1 MTFLYIAILVL
12 LIGLA
17 VIFMRRPSQPAR
29 PATPPPATAPKPA
42 AASLRAPA
50 AAAPVSTAVPM
61 PARDVPSELAAL
73 QVVRVDELD
82 SERRQ
87 AIVAQLRNVPRPPPA
102 LQKLI
107 SRDFV
112 AKATSSELSQ
122 LVMGEPLI
130 SAKVLA
136 TVNSPFY
143 GLQKPV
149 ANIGQ
154 AVTFLGF
161 NTVRGI
167 GLQYMLND
175 SFKASS
181 AEVNRVFDGIWAASA
196 MASELCTR
204 LAQKLDLPD
213 QGALVTQLVLS
224 FIGQLATVTLLPAHA
239 AVATAKLGLLGRVQ
253 QEQAQLGLAASQI
266 GGLLLQEWGLPPSI
280 VQDVSDVAAIL
291 VTPAVALDAQR
302 GPRLALCFL
311 CARLGERLARG
322 TLTELSSFDP
332 LTEQDPDFF
341 HLQGYLAA
349 PALVQLVEHLHSPEL
364 RDAVAQMLE
373 ARRAA

>member
-1 MTFLYIAILVL
+1 VTFLYIAILVL
-12 LIGLA
+12 LIGL
-17 VIFMRRPSQPAR
+17 VLIFRRKPAPPAR
-29 PATPPPATAPKPA
+29 PATPSPVTPPKPA
-42 AASLRAPA
+42 AASLRAPPA
-50 AAAPVSTAVPM
+50 AAQASTAVPM
-61 PARDVPSELAAL
+61 AARDVPPTLAAL
-73 QVVRVDELD
+73 RVVGVDELD
-82 SERRQ
+82 SERKL
-87 AIVAQLRNVPRPPPA
+87 AIVAALRNVPRPPPA

-122 LVMGEPLI
+122 LVMAEPLI

-196 MASELCTR
+196 MASELCAK
-204 LAQKLDLPD
+204 LAQKLDLPE
-213 QGALVTQLVLS
+213 QGALVTHLVLS
-224 FIGQLATVTLLPAHA
+224 FVGQLATVSLLPAHA

-253 QEQAQLGLAASQI
+253 QEQEHLGLASAEI
-266 GGLLLQEWGLPPSI
+266 GSLLMQEWTLPPSI
-280 VQDVSDVAAIL
+280 VQDVHDIAAIL
-291 VTPAVALDAQR
+291 VTPAAALDAQR
-302 GPRLALCFL
+302 GPRLALCYL
-311 CARLGERLARG
+311 CARLGERLALG
-322 TLTELSSFDP
+322 TLSELSTFDP
-332 LTEQDPDFF
+332 LTEPDPDFF
-341 HLQGYLAA
+341 HLQSYLAA
-349 PALVQLVEHLHSPEL
+349 PALARLMEHLHAPEL
-364 RDAVAQMLE
+364 QLAVAQMQE